1 MTTKRTYFPPT
12 TAQQRRLL
20 FEIWEE
26 TGNREEACRRTHVS
40 QSTFY
45 KWKARYEA
53 GGYAALGEPRSHAPH
68 RPKLAPAE
76 IGSQVMAMRKEYPD
90 WGKRRIA
97 DELAKGN
104 NWVPLVSPN
113 TVKRILKDAGLW
125 PAAESGAKKGGPQA
139 VSAPRKRRDRP

>member
-1 MTTKRTYFPPT
+1 MTKKRTYFPPT

-26 TGNREEACRRTHVS
+26 TRDREEACGKAHVA

-45 KWKARYEA
+45 HWKPRFEA
-53 GGYAALGEPRSHAPH
+53 GGYEALDEPLSHAPH
-68 RPKLAPAE
+68 RPKMVSPE
-76 IGSQVMAMRKEYPD
+76 IEERVIEMRRSQPD

-113 TVKRILKDAGLW
+113 TVKRILQDAGLW
-125 PAAESGAKKGGPQA
+125 PEIENGAKKGG
-139 VSAPRKRRDRP
+139 RKPSPARRKSQGKH